1 MPRLAAL
8 LLLPLLTA
16 ALAPF
21 APAQAAASFDAT
33 ALVRRA
39 LQHRAQADA
48 SHRPLRY
55 LLRKIE
61 QRRDSTHDTTKQII
75 ETKDGAVARLIAI
88 DGHPL
93 SPEADRAELDRL
105 DHLAQHPELQE
116 HRHKNEQ
123 RDAARINHLM
133 ALLPEAFLYHLE
145 AIAPCGPSQCYRL
158 SFAPNPRFHPP
169 DLEADVL
176 RGIAGE
182 VWIDRTQE
190 RLTRIDARFIA
201 DVDFGFG
208 ILGKLNKGGTVLLQ
222 QTDIGNPT
230 THDWELT
237 HLRFNLAG
245 KALLVKSLDLQITE
259 EASQFSPVAPNLT
272 YRDAIQLLTASSRR

>member
-16 ALAPF
+16 PF
-21 APAQAAASFDAT
+21 ALAQAAPAAAFDAT

-39 LQHRAQADA
+39 LQHRAEADA
-48 SHRPLRY
+48 RHRPVRY
-55 LLRKIE
+55 LLRKME
-61 QRRDSTHDTTKQII
+61 QRRDHTKQIL
-75 ETKDGAVARLIAI
+75 ETKDGDVARIIAI
-88 DGHPL
+88 DGKPL

-105 DHLAQHPELQE
+105 ANLARHPELQE

-133 ALLPEAFLYHLE
+133 ALLPDAFLYHLE
-145 AIAPCGPSQCYRL
+145 AIAPCGASQCYRL
-158 SFAPNPRFHPP
+158 SFTPNPRFNPP
-169 DLEADVL
+169 DLESDLL

-182 VWIDRTQE
+182 VWIDRPQE
-190 RLTRIDARFIA
+190 RLARIDARFIA

-222 QTDIGNPT
+222 QTDIGN
-230 THDWELT
+230 HDWELT
-237 HLRFNLAG
+237 HLQFNLAG
-245 KALLVKSLDLQITE
+245 KALMVKSLDVQITE
-259 EASQFSPVAPNLT
+259 EASQFAPVPPNLT
-272 YRDAIQLLTASSRR
+272 YRDAIQLLTTTNPAAARR